1 MQGSAATPGQ
11 AAVIPIRRAD
21 GGLQICLI
29 RRKDRSSWSVPKGY
43 IDPGD
48 DWEQAAL
55 GEADE
60 EAGLHGRILGEAI
73 GAYDYEKGPL
83 SLTVV
88 VGVME
93 VLEER
98 ATWREMRWRERRW
111 CSIEEAGALLR
122 EHPIWP
128 LYERLQPTLDT
139 ILPNNR
145 PQAPGGASTE

>member
-1 MQGSAATPGQ
+1 M
-11 AAVIPIRRAD
+11 IPIRRAD
-21 GGLQICLI
+21 DGLQICLI

-48 DWEQAAL
+48 DWERAAL

-60 EAGLHGRILGEAI
+60 EAGVRGRILGKAI
-73 GAYDYEKGPL
+73 GAYDYQKGPL

-111 CSIEEAGALLR
+111 CSIEEAAALLR
-122 EHPIWP
+122 GHPIWP
-128 LYERLQPTLDT
+128 LYEQLQPSLVT
-139 ILPNNR
+139 ILLDR
-145 PQAPGGASTE
+145 PPKPPGSKSTDTCQP

>member
-1 MQGSAATPGQ
+1 M
-11 AAVIPIRRAD
+11 IPIRRTD

-43 IDPGD
+43 IEPGD
-48 DWEQAAL
+48 GWEQAAL

-60 EAGLHGRILGEAI
+60 EAGLHGRILGEPI
-73 GAYDYEKGPL
+73 GTYDYQKGPL

-93 VLEER
+93 VLEEQ

-111 CSIEEAGALLR
+111 CSTEEAGALLR

-128 LYERLQPTLDT
+128 LYQALQPAFVT
-139 ILPNNR
+139 ILPSNP
-145 PQAPGGASTE
+145 PQTPGGASTE